1 LSACFNA
8 SSAEAGS
15 ELETRRQRL
24 EALPLPDAIAG
35 YVAAISGHHGVRL
48 EVLLA
53 YTSLHGQNPIRG
65 KEAAAMLGCTPQ
77 NISAMA
83 MRLFRQPDRT
93 RPPAGTW
100 LPQID
105 TAIRDSCGHSYTE
118 AGIDATRAF
127 FRR

>member
-1 LSACFNA
+1 V
-8 SSAEAGS
+8 GQPT
-15 ELETRRQRL
+15 ELETRRQQL
-24 EALPLPDAIAG
+24 EAVPLPDAVAG

-53 YTSLHGQNPIRG
+53 YTSLHGQDPIRG
-65 KEAAAMLGCTPQ
+65 KKTAARLRCTPQ

-83 MRLFRQPDRT
+83 IRLFRQRDRT
-93 RPPAGTW
+93 RPPASIW

-105 TAIRDSCGHSYTE
+105 TAIRDGWPDDYTE